1 MTFFRKLLYSLFAL
15 RALRLAVAGS
25 VLAST
30 LSLGIWFGSARS
42 DEAGA
47 DPDSARS
54 ASYGPPKV
62 LRTAVLSPSVAR
74 IERLADLPRVLS
86 AGDVIRYR
94 RIFKI
99 QDAADWVEADAL
111 IDKLD
116 DDVLMGHVLYQR
128 YMHPTGY
135 KSNYAELTAW
145 LKKYADQPRAR
156 RLHRLALKRRPK
168 DAPAPRKP
176 PNDYLGGI
184 GEDEILFSTHI
195 PKRKLSKAQRATV
208 KRHQDEI
215 RGLIRDGKPTKASQV
230 LARKG
235 LIDLV
240 SEAQYDALKGAIA
253 RGYLAHGKNKLALKF
268 AAAAADRSGDL
279 LPGNHWTA
287 GLAAWRLDDLGLAR
301 HHFEALAVSNA
312 ADAYLV
318 AGGAYWAA
326 RVHGLTRQP
335 LLANR
340 MLRIAADYPRTIYG
354 LLAKRSLGEKP
365 NFVWDAS
372 GFTQAETDILMK
384 STRTRRAMALAEV
397 GQQRLAEQEI
407 RKLYP
412 KAGRVT
418 GRALLKLTEHL
429 DLPALQIR
437 IGSKQAQADGR
448 RHDRALYPVP
458 GWAPKSGFKV
468 DRALLYALVRQESGF
483 DPHAKSYRG
492 ARGLMQLMPG
502 TATYIDGETRYHGDS
517 ADALFDPVLSLELG
531 QKYVDYLLNYDG
543 IDGNVIYMLAAYN
556 AGPGNLKKWLRAVD
570 HGDDPLL
577 FVESIPSLETRR
589 FVRRVLTNL
598 WIYRNRLDQ
607 DATTLSALAAGRWPN
622 YAGLDDTE
630 VVAQLGGN

>member
-1 MTFFRKLLYSLFAL
+1 MIAS
-15 RALRLAVAGS
+15 S
-25 VLAST
+25 VLVST

-42 DEAGA
+42 DETGA
-47 DPDSARS
+47 VSDSAY
-54 ASYGPPKV
+54 AVSYGPAKV
-62 LRTAVLSPSVAR
+62 LRTAVLSPSAAR
-74 IERLADLPRVLS
+74 IERLADLPRALS
-86 AGDVIRYR
+86 AADVVRYR
-94 RIFKI
+94 QIFKF
-99 QDAADWVEADAL
+99 QDAANWDEADAL
-111 IDKLD
+111 VDKLD
-116 DDVLMGHVLYQR
+116 DDILMGHVLYQR
-128 YMHPTGY
+128 YMHATGY
-135 KSNYAELTAW
+135 KSKYAELTAW
-145 LKKYADQPRAR
+145 LDEYADQPLAR
-156 RLHRLALKRRPK
+156 RLYRLALKRRPK

-176 PNDYLGGI
+176 PTDYLRGI
-184 GEDEILFSTHI
+184 GEDEILFSTRI
-195 PKRKLSKAQRATV
+195 PKRKLSKAQRAAV
-208 KRHQDEI
+208 KRHENEI
-215 RGLIRDGKPTKASQV
+215 RSLIRDGKPTKASHV

-240 SEAQYDALKGAIA
+240 TEAQYDAMKAGIG
-253 RGYLAHGKNKLALKF
+253 RSYLAHGKYKLAHKF
-268 AAAAADRSGDL
+268 AGAAAKRSGDL
-279 LPGNHWTA
+279 LPGSHWTA
-287 GLAAWRLDDLGLAR
+287 GLAAWRMDNLELAR

-312 ADAYLV
+312 ADEYLI

-326 RVHGLTRQP
+326 RVHGMTRQP
-335 LLANR
+335 RLANR
-340 MLRIAADYPRTIYG
+340 MLRIAAEYPRTIYG

-365 NFVWDAS
+365 NFIWDAS
-372 GFTQAETDILMK
+372 GFTQAETDTLMK

-397 GQQRLAEQEI
+397 GQRRLAEQEI
-407 RKLYP
+407 RKIYP

-458 GWAPKSGFKV
+458 GWTPKSGFKV

-483 DPHAKSYRG
+483 DPRAKSYRG

-502 TATYIDGETRYHGDS
+502 TATYIDGETRYRGDA
-517 ADALFDPVLSLELG
+517 ADALFDPRLSLELG

-543 IDGNVIYMLAAYN
+543 IDGNVIYMLVAYN

-570 HGDDPLL
+570 HRDDPLL

-607 DATTLSALAAGRWPN
+607 DATSLSALAAGRWPG